1 MSDSKEGNGRHAN
14 QQFNPILRGDSGAL
28 KRALY
33 KSMGH
38 TDAQL
43 RRPQIAVVNTWTNAT
58 PGHVNLNAV
67 AESVIRGIAEAG
79 GNAMSFGT
87 IAPCDGIAEGHLG
100 MRYALPARDVIAA
113 SIEVMVRAHRFD
125 GMILL
130 GSCDKIVPAQLMAAA
145 RLDIPAIFVNG
156 GPMYPANYRGK
167 DWDGNIVV
175 EAIGW
180 KRRGEIDEAEFRRIE
195 DIAEP
200 GPGSCTMY
208 GTANTMCAL
217 AEALGMSLPGS
228 AMIPAVSPQRLEIG
242 EASGRRVV
250 ELVRQGVTARQI
262 MTAGAFRNAISLLL
276 ATGGSTN
283 AVMHLQ
289 AIHRDAGLGALPLAE
304 FDRLSRV
311 IPLLAA
317 LYPASEHDMIDFFEA
332 GGVLAV
338 EKELA
343 PLLQGDVLT
352 VAGRTKAE
360 VWRQAPATP
369 RPDVVH
375 ALHKPVS
382 TAAGLSVVHGNLA
395 PLGGVTKP
403 AAIPAHLLCFSGP
416 AQTFDSEDAAVEAI
430 LGGRVRPGTV
440 LVLRYEGPKGGPGMP
455 EMFRPMKVLEGMGLS
470 DACAL
475 ITDGR
480 FSGSNRGLFVGH
492 ISPEAYEGGLLGLVR
507 DGDEILIDIATRKLE
522 LHVNEQE
529 LERRRSTWKPVEKV
543 FPRGFLD
550 IYRDRAGSAADGAM
564 LA

>member
-1 MSDSKEGNGRHAN
+1 MSDRKQSAE
-14 QQFNPILRGDSGAL
+14 QSLSPQFNPILRGDSGAL

-38 TDAQL
+38 SDAQL
-43 RRPQIAVVNTWTNAT
+43 RQPQIAVVNTWTNAT

-67 AESVIRGIAEAG
+67 AERVVHGITAGG

-125 GMILL
+125 GMVLL

-167 DWDGNIVV
+167 HWDGNIVV

-208 GTANTMCAL
+208 GTANTLCAL

-228 AMIPAVSPQRLEIG
+228 AMIPAVSPQRLEVAQ
-242 EASGRRVV
+242 ASGQRIV
-250 ELVRQGVTARQI
+250 ELVRQGITARQI
-262 MTAGAFRNAISLLL
+262 MTSAAFHNAISLLL

-289 AIHRDAGLGALPLAE
+289 AIHREAGLGALPLAE

-311 IPLLAA
+311 VPLLAA
-317 LYPASEHDMIDFFEA
+317 LYPASAHDMIDFFEA
-332 GGVLAV
+332 GGVMAV

-343 PLLQGDVLT
+343 PPAAGPSIDGRRPDQGRNLAAGT
-352 VAGRTKAE
+352 GHLPTGGHSPARPARRHGGRTGRRT
-360 VWRQAPATP
+360 RQPGPLGRRDQAGGDSPASAPA
-369 RPDVVH
+369 
-375 ALHKPVS
+375 S
-382 TAAGLSVVHGNLA
+382 AARHRS
-395 PLGGVTKP
+395 
-403 AAIPAHLLCFSGP
+403 S
-416 AQTFDSEDAAVEAI
+416 
-430 LGGRVRPGTV
+430 
-440 LVLRYEGPKGGPGMP
+440 
-455 EMFRPMKVLEGMGLS
+455 
-470 DACAL
+470 
-475 ITDGR
+475 
-480 FSGSNRGLFVGH
+480 
-492 ISPEAYEGGLLGLVR
+492 
-507 DGDEILIDIATRKLE
+507 TRKT
-522 LHVNEQE
+522 
-529 LERRRSTWKPVEKV
+529 RRSSPFSATASNPARCSSCATKDRKAAPAC
-543 FPRGFLD
+543 PRC
-550 IYRDRAGSAADGAM
+550 SAR
-564 LA
+564 